1 MLMAFDAWFSISIM
15 IFCFATMM
23 LSRISPDIVMC
34 AGLSLLLVFEILT
47 PQEALAGFASEG
59 MLTIAVLYIVVALN
73 QYF

>member
-1 MLMAFDAWFSISIM
+1 MAFDAWFSISIM